1 MLQQFSGLM
10 LQMYELAEHSL
21 FGEYHTACLELIRK
35 VVMFDTGAIG
45 CGKMRE
51 HRKDSRPVISAD
63 PGAISSSFHLA
74 LPPPVI
80 CSETQLQEF
89 FDRDRLLSYVARNK
103 LHQLLLIGS
112 AGQSCR
118 PAHWLLLARRGHQA
132 FSAAAADY
140 LAAVW
145 PHLHRCNQ
153 IQLRRYLAVQSTTR
167 AKAGFAIVNANGDV
181 ELCDAEF
188 ERLVHKE
195 WYGCNPSTLPAAALA
210 RLRIHGQYEGRRTRW
225 CVEPAPANAS
235 LCSVIER
242 LPVDTLT
249 PAEAIAARHYA
260 QGRTHG
266 EIAALLGV
274 SSNTV
279 RTHLAHVFAK
289 LGIHRKTEL
298 LAHLREQP
306 GGTAGSGYP
315 SGAGVTLTAISSTG
329 P

>member
-1 MLQQFSGLM
+1 MLQQFSALM
-10 LQMYELAEHSL
+10 LQMYEIAEHCV

-35 VVMFDTGAIG
+35 VVTFDIGAIG
-45 CGKMRE
+45 CGTMRE
-51 HRKDSRPVISAD
+51 HRKASRPVLSAD
-63 PGAISSSFHLA
+63 PDAISSSFHLA

-80 CSETQLQEF
+80 CSETQLQQF
-89 FDRDRLLSYVARNK
+89 FDRDRLLSYVERNK
-103 LHQLLLIGS
+103 LRQLLLIGS
-112 AGQSCR
+112 AGQLCR

-132 FSAAAADY
+132 FSAAAAHY
-140 LAAVW
+140 LTAVW
-145 PHLHRCNQ
+145 PHLLRCNL
-153 IQLRRYLAVQSTTR
+153 IHLRRYLAAQSTMR
-167 AKAGFAIVNANGDV
+167 AKAGFAIINASGDV
-181 ELCDAEF
+181 ELFDAEF
-188 ERLVHKE
+188 ERMVNKE

-210 RLRIHGQYEGRRTRW
+210 RLRTRGQYEGRRTRW
-225 CVEPAPANAS
+225 FVEPAPANAS

-249 PAEAIAARHYA
+249 PAEVVAAQHYA

-266 EIAALLGV
+266 EVAALLGV

-306 GGTAGSGYP
+306 GNTAGSGYP
-315 SGAGVTLTAISSTG
+315 SGTGVMFTAISSTG